1 MGRRVRGEGT
11 IFFDKN
17 RQEYVGNINNGTKP
31 DGKPNRIVFYSGKG
45 GTQSDVLKKM
55 QDWRLRNDPN
65 YVKSNRIRLEDGI
78 KAWLE
83 TCKKSELKPSS
94 YDRLESTI
102 DCQVIP
108 RIGDRYIDELTDSMI
123 QKELISA
130 IIDDD
135 GLAVS
140 SGKKAYDALN
150 AYLKYAAQKK
160 MIPFNPMGTMKAP
173 RPSSTIEITPDMYI
187 MDDSEKALSKEETE
201 KLRGILYYRWK
212 RKPHNR
218 RYPNGGAMDL
228 ILNTGLRM
236 GEALAL
242 QWSDI
247 NFEKKTLSVTKNL
260 IRIKNRDGKGNKYK
274 LIIQDQ
280 PKTTKS
286 RRVLP
291 LNAAAI
297 AALEDLKTTPGY
309 KPRGFIIH
317 TDNGSAMEPR
327 NFEATLGLMC
337 KAAGIREVGVH
348 ALRHTYATRLFEKGV
363 DIKIISE
370 LLGHSSTEITYRIYV
385 HVIESLKASAV
396 EGLDLY

>member
-1 MGRRVRGEGT
+1 MAPIHHAEELKLEERRGNQQVFRD
-11 IFFDKN
+11 I
-17 RQEYVGNINNGTKP
+17 QEISVAGLYLVQH
-31 DGKPNRIVFYSGKG
+31 G
-45 GTQSDVLKKM
+45 GVVDQIIRREEIRLPFQAARHVVNPEIPHGPGFQLVHM
-55 QDWRLRNDPN
+55 QDQMRRLMGGHHPLFLLRLFTVDHHIADP
-65 YVKSNRIRLEDGI
+65 VHQGAESPEAIAGIHIAELQDHAHFVQQFERIR
-78 KAWLE
+78 
-83 TCKKSELKPSS
+83 
-94 YDRLESTI
+94 
-102 DCQVIP
+102 
-108 RIGDRYIDELTDSMI
+108 SM
-123 QKELISA
+123 
-130 IIDDD
+130 
-135 GLAVS
+135 
-140 SGKKAYDALN
+140 KAYDALN
-150 AYLKYAAQKK
+150 SYLKYAAQKK

-173 RPSSTIEITPDMYI
+173 RPSSTIEITPEMYI

-242 QWSDI
+242 QWSDV

-286 RRVLP
+286 RRVIP

-337 KAAGIREVGVH
+337 KAAGIRQVGVH